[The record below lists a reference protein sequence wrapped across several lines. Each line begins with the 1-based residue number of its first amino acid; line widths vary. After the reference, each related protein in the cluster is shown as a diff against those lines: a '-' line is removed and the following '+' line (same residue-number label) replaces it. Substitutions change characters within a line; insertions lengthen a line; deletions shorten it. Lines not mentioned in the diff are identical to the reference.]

1 MDTTPQTADTI
12 GTIANVKSLTLSGFL
27 FESFADNIA
36 AFPGGGQANATQLG
50 AELNKVTTVANPGDS
65 VKLPASAPG
74 LTIICINKGASAM
87 QVFGLGGDVVDDS
100 PAAVGVSQMRNS
112 TVIYSCATA
121 GTWATEGLGGGFTS
135 SGGGAFQTFSFVDGL
150 TATAAGTQAT
160 SIVVQASQ
168 AGFATVAAGAAAK
181 LPPAKAGM
189 QIDVINHGLNTL
201 TIFPASQTDGGVVGG
216 DAFNTQAQNAALTG
230 GITIT
235 VPVIFYCM
243 TDGVW
248 WTK

>member
-1 MDTTPQTADTI
+1 MDFTPQTPNMQGAI
-12 GTIANVKSLTLSGFL
+12 ENFKNVIVTGFIY
-27 FESFADNIA
+27 ESFSDNIVA
-36 AFPGGGQANATQLG
+36 NAGGGQANATQLT
-50 AELNKVTTVANPGDS
+50 AELNKVTTVASPGDS

-74 LTIICINKGASAM
+74 LTIININKGGAAM
-87 QVFGLGGDVVDDS
+87 QVFGLGTDIIDDS
-100 PAAVGVSQMRNS
+100 PAAIGVSQMRNS
-112 TVIYSCATA
+112 TVIYSCTTA
-121 GTWATEGLGGGFTS
+121 GVWATEGLGGGFTS

-150 TATAAGTQAT
+150 TATAGGTQAT

-189 QIDVINHGLNTL
+189 QIDIVNHGANTL
-201 TIFPASQTDGGVVGG
+201 AIFPASQTDGGVAGG

-230 GITIT
+230 GVTIT
-235 VPVIFYCM
+235 VPVIFYCL
-243 TDGVW
+243 TDGTW